1 LVPGVIAV
9 ITGLLPTTFGVP
21 DDASDNAFPAEFDA
35 TIWKVVTA
43 EISDITK
50 GEDDTPDPNSVV
62 PSNE

>member
-1 LVPGVIAV
+1 LVPGVTVV
-9 ITGLLPTTFGVP
+9 ITGLLPTTLGVP

-35 TIWKVVTA
+35 TIWNVVTA

-50 GEDDTPDPNSVV
+50 GEEETPDPNSVV